1 MIDNIY
7 TEQVYNASVEWFQGK
22 TDLDSLHKSLELL
35 NDGEVPEYLTLK
47 DYLDQFDLQN
57 SYNNNC
63 MEATHA
69 SIQLF

>member
-35 NDGEVPEYLTLK
+35 NNGEVPEYLTLK
-47 DYLDQFDLQN
+47 DYLDQFDL
-57 SYNNNC
+57 
-63 MEATHA
+63 
-69 SIQLF
+69 